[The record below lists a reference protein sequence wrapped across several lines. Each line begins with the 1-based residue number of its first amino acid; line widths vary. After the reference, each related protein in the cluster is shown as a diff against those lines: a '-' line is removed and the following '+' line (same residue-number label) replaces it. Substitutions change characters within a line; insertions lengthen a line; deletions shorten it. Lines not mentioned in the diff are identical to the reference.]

1 MCNSSFLPSSKH
13 KGGVRKTL
21 LCVATASA
29 LATMGHA
36 AYADVKPDVKP
47 GEAGEWSLIKT
58 TYTSSSPDDRIKRT
72 TDFDG
77 ALHLLKQDSSLPGNI
92 KAVINQATID
102 LIRTQKNFEDFASFG
117 YANEKYLDDNWT
129 TMSVLMKADGTQTTL
144 KNVSIELEVTSD
156 TFVEN
161 LDAVGI
167 YNKHGTLTF
176 EGNETNVVVI
186 QNGTQKNSS
195 NPESDDVLDA
205 IGYIAMDPTPDAK
218 VGTVVTNF
226 NADKTT
232 FNVLTTSP
240 EGMAW
245 GMVSSANDPTRP
257 VVNVAG
263 DLEVHAKAN
272 GRAYGIYSMYN
283 DWNLNE
289 NTNVD
294 NPGSIRVAKNL
305 TVTADSR
312 SSGAYALVSEIGNVT
327 VEGNALIE
335 AAAERKPSYGIYA
348 TSNGH
353 IILKGDETTVTADH
367 ALTIKRHDLVESLG
381 DWMPSKLDTS
391 VSLLSKE
398 TTLNG
403 LVSTEEGTRL
413 YVANTLNFNGD
424 ADIQGQILADSDV
437 AFNIAAG
444 KTLTFGESKDSAK
457 NAFKNLTLAGGTFSN
472 ASQMTV
478 DGTLTL
484 NGVEL
489 INKSEEGK
497 KTAEIDVTGAGKVVF
512 GNGTKVTN
520 YGGLHA
526 KHYKLETGSLYLEE
540 DDEFTISGDKL
551 ATTFSEDILELAGG
565 KLSNIGDGENGK
577 AELALSGIHLVGKDG
592 SANDGVIMV
601 SNGTYDFDAVTVDI
615 APQGTGPASA
625 RLMVTGDN
633 AVLNVGTFNAA
644 QGSASI
650 ADDGTFKVTSL
661 NASGAFE
668 IDAQTAKSF
677 NVATFKGADGGDFKL
692 SGGTMNVTAID
703 LAAGKLTIG
712 GSSSLVTASDQVFVH
727 GLGSKGTVKDAGGLR
742 YGDRLVFEDNSSLTL
757 NDAFY
762 NFDFV
767 ASAKSA
773 LNASSKDMTVVFS
786 GKLVDEEGNTR
797 DEIGIDS
804 VTEDAVLEQTDIAAK
819 GDETGTVTID
829 KSFGGQTLVVDSGST
844 VAVEAGKTLTLAGGA
859 DASGELI
866 NFKDAEG
873 DKTVT
878 AAGAN
883 GGLALGTTT
892 KATQGQISAK
902 VELTQQATLTSKN
915 GTFTVK
921 DVIAKDANI
930 KVESGSLT
938 VEKLAVSGETT
949 IASNKLGA
957 TKVTE
962 LTVSKKDAQGNDN
975 KIEITGVVSADKIIV
990 AEGAEATIHIGKAEA
1005 DAREGEV
1012 AAANGRGDLTI
1023 ADAEKS
1029 LKGLTFFLDPT
1040 WVDGQEV
1047 TGASRL
1053 VMNKTAVDAN
1063 IIVGHNSYVVLGST
1077 DDAAFVNLFSDGSLK
1092 WGDGEGETLAAAYAA
1107 KPISITD
1114 GYLVVDGS
1122 LKTLPTTDLPTAG
1135 SVKFGANTVFV
1146 ADLTDAD
1153 ADTPMITKGENGT
1166 YTIDSTSKAVV
1177 VGDIKNGVS
1186 YKLTDDADADYWN
1199 TADTLVSGN
1208 PLWGFELNDDGS
1220 FTANLKDAGVVFGDL
1235 LQGHEIANAGMTSDD
1250 AGVRSYVGKLLT
1262 DELDNVQHAVLAAR
1276 FDAAMNTAGAAAVF
1290 TTAYDR
1296 ASELRDAVRGE
1307 ALQGEGNRLWAQVT
1321 GGKTKLKGLSS
1332 GAQSVHVD
1340 TDAYGL
1346 VVGGDVALSNGVLGA
1361 AFTAGT
1367 GDSENDDVGVKD
1379 DFDFYGL
1386 SVYGKTSVGGIDLL
1400 ADGSMTFVKSDLTM
1414 GGVADVDTDTTTA
1427 VYSLGV
1433 QAQRTWDYVVAITP
1447 FVGMDI
1453 YHVRGDGYDNGHGA
1467 QVDDAHATAVEFPIG
1482 ATIAKAFETNGFK
1495 LSPNFSFAVVP
1506 TVGDR
1511 DIDSKVRFAGA
1522 ESTYNFTFADDVKVR
1537 TNLGFAAEKDN
1548 FRFGLNAGYDWGNEE
1563 RSATKL
1569 MLNAQYRF

>member
-1 MCNSSFLPSSKH
+1 
-13 KGGVRKTL
+13 
-21 LCVATASA
+21 
-29 LATMGHA
+29 MGHA

-540 DDEFTISGDKL
+540 DDEFTISGEKL

-565 KLSNIGDGENGK
+565 KLSNIGDGASGK
-577 AELALSGIHLVGKDG
+577 AELALSEIHLVGKDG

-601 SNGTYDFDAVTVDI
+601 SNGTYDFDAVTVNI
-615 APQGTGPASA
+615 APQSTEPASA

-633 AVLNVGTFNAA
+633 AVLNVGTFNAT

-650 ADDGTFKVTSL
+650 ADKGTFTVTSL
-661 NASGAFE
+661 NANGKFE
-668 IDAQTAKSF
+668 LDAQSAKSF
-677 NVATFKGADGGDFKL
+677 TVETFKGAEGGDFKL
-692 SGGTMNVTAID
+692 TGGTMNVTAID

-712 GSSSLVTASDQVFVH
+712 GSSSLVTVSGQIFTNALNADGLNIDAGALKHSGLVFEEGGTLTLTDGKYNIVYAKNAQSILNTGKLEFTGTLVDITGDELPNLDLDETPEDVTLGGTDLNASADEN
-727 GLGSKGTVKDAGGLR
+727 GTVKVDKTVGG
-742 YGDRLVFEDNSSLTL
+742 
-757 NDAFY
+757 
-762 NFDFV
+762 
-767 ASAKSA
+767 K
-773 LNASSKDMTVVFS
+773 
-786 GKLVDEEGNTR
+786 
-797 DEIGIDS
+797 
-804 VTEDAVLEQTDIAAK
+804 
-819 GDETGTVTID
+819 
-829 KSFGGQTLVVDSGST
+829 TLVVDGGSK
-844 VAVEAGKTLTLAGGA
+844 VQVSQDKTLTLVGGA

-866 NFKDAEG
+866 TFKDATG
-873 DKTVT
+873 DTTVT
-878 AAGAN
+878 ASGEKGGVTLGSESDQKAGTLSATVNLTQKATLTAQNGAFTVEAVKAQDAN
-883 GGLALGTTT
+883 VAVNSAELIVNKLEMSGTSAISSNATGKTKVAELSFGQDGTTT
-892 KATQGQISAK
+892 VT
-902 VELTQQATLTSKN
+902 
-915 GTFTVK
+915 
-921 DVIAKDANI
+921 
-930 KVESGSLT
+930 
-938 VEKLAVSGETT
+938 
-949 IASNKLGA
+949 GA
-957 TKVTE
+957 
-962 LTVSKKDAQGNDN
+962 
-975 KIEITGVVSADKIIV
+975 VSADKIV
-990 AEGAEATIHIGKAEA
+990 AQGNATINIGKTG
-1005 DAREGEV
+1005 DDGE
-1012 AAANGRGDLTI
+1012 RGDLTI
-1023 ADAEKS
+1023 GEGS
-1029 LKGLTFFLDPT
+1029 IKGLTFFLDPT

-1047 TGASRL
+1047 TEASRL
-1053 VMNKTAVDAN
+1053 VLKQTTLDGNVV
-1063 IIVGHNSYVVLGST
+1063 VGENSYVVLGT
-1077 DDAAFVNLFSDGSLK
+1077 DTDAEFVKLFADKTLT
-1092 WGDGEGETLAAAYAA
+1092 WGKGEGKTLAAAYVA
-1107 KPISITD
+1107 KPIDVTAGS
-1114 GYLVVDGS
+1114 LVVDG
-1122 LKTLPTTDLPTAG
+1122 TLTSAPANEAAGTVKFAAG
-1135 SVKFGANTVFV
+1135 SVLV
-1146 ADLTDAD
+1146 ADVTDLTTDKALITGTTFDVDAASKAVIIGQLKNGETYKLTTDAD
-1153 ADTPMITKGENGT
+1153 
-1166 YTIDSTSKAVV
+1166 SKF
-1177 VGDIKNGVS
+1177 
-1186 YKLTDDADADYWN
+1186 WN
-1199 TADTLVSGN
+1199 TEKTLVAGN
-1208 PLWGFELNDDGS
+1208 KLWDFTVNEDGS
-1220 FTANLKDAGVVFGDL
+1220 FTTKLTDAALVYGDL
-1235 LQGHEIANAGMTSDD
+1235 MQGHELANAATE
-1250 AGVRSYVGKLLT
+1250 AGNAYGNELLT
-1262 DELDNVQHAVLAAR
+1262 ETEGLSNAAIAAR

-1307 ALQGEGNRLWAQVT
+1307 ALEGEGNRLWAQVT
-1321 GGKTKLKGLSS
+1321 GGKTKLNGLSS
-1332 GAQSVHVD
+1332 GAQSIHVD

>member
-1 MCNSSFLPSSKH
+1 
-13 KGGVRKTL
+13 
-21 LCVATASA
+21 
-29 LATMGHA
+29 MGHA

-540 DDEFTISGDKL
+540 DDEFTISGEKL

-565 KLSNIGDGENGK
+565 MLSNIGDGASGK
-577 AELALSGIHLVGKDG
+577 AELALSEIHLVGKDG

-601 SNGTYDFDAVTVDI
+601 SNGTYDFDAVTVNI
-615 APQGTGPASA
+615 APQSTEPASA

-633 AVLNVGTFNAA
+633 AVLNVGTFNAT

-650 ADDGTFKVTSL
+650 ADKGTFTVTSL
-661 NASGAFE
+661 NANGKFE
-668 IDAQTAKSF
+668 LDAQSAKSF
-677 NVATFKGADGGDFKL
+677 TVETFKGAEGGDFKL
-692 SGGTMNVTAID
+692 TGGTMNVTAID

-712 GSSSLVTASDQVFVH
+712 GSSSLVTVSGQIFTNALNAD
-727 GLGSKGTVKDAGGLR
+727 GLNIDAGALKHSG
-742 YGDRLVFEDNSSLTL
+742 LVFEEGGTLTL
-757 NDAFY
+757 TDGKY
-762 NFDFV
+762 NIV
-767 ASAKSA
+767 YAKNAQSILNTGKLEFTGTLVDITGDELPNLDLDKTPEDVTLGGTD
-773 LNASSKDMTVVFS
+773 LNATADQ
-786 GKLVDEEGNTR
+786 N
-797 DEIGIDS
+797 
-804 VTEDAVLEQTDIAAK
+804 
-819 GDETGTVTID
+819 GTVTVD
-829 KSFGGQTLVVDSGST
+829 KTVGGKTLVVDGGTKVT
-844 VAVEAGKTLTLAGGA
+844 VSQDKTLTLVGGA

-866 NFKDAEG
+866 TFKDATG

-878 AAGAN
+878 ASGEKGGVTLGSESDQKAGTLSATVNLTQKATLTAQNGAFTVEAVKAQDAN
-883 GGLALGTTT
+883 VAVNSAELIVNKLEMSGTSAISSNATGKTKVAELSFGQDGTTT
-892 KATQGQISAK
+892 VT
-902 VELTQQATLTSKN
+902 
-915 GTFTVK
+915 
-921 DVIAKDANI
+921 
-930 KVESGSLT
+930 
-938 VEKLAVSGETT
+938 
-949 IASNKLGA
+949 GA
-957 TKVTE
+957 
-962 LTVSKKDAQGNDN
+962 
-975 KIEITGVVSADKIIV
+975 VSADKIV
-990 AEGAEATIHIGKAEA
+990 AQGNATINIGKT
-1005 DAREGEV
+1005 GED
-1012 AAANGRGDLTI
+1012 GERGDLTI
-1023 ADAEKS
+1023 GEGS
-1029 LKGLTFFLDPT
+1029 IKGLTFFLDPT

-1047 TGASRL
+1047 TEASRL
-1053 VMNKTAVDAN
+1053 VLKQTTLDGNVV
-1063 IIVGHNSYVVLGST
+1063 VGENSYVVLGT
-1077 DDAAFVNLFSDGSLK
+1077 DTDAEFVKLFADKTLT
-1092 WGDGEGETLAAAYAA
+1092 WGNGEGKTLAAAYVA
-1107 KPISITD
+1107 KPIDVTAGS
-1114 GYLVVDGS
+1114 LVVDG
-1122 LKTLPTTDLPTAG
+1122 TLTSAPANEAAGTVKFAAGLVLVADVTDLTTDKALITGTTFDVDAASKAVIIG
-1135 SVKFGANTVFV
+1135 QLKNGETYK
-1146 ADLTDAD
+1146 LTTDAD
-1153 ADTPMITKGENGT
+1153 
-1166 YTIDSTSKAVV
+1166 SKF
-1177 VGDIKNGVS
+1177 
-1186 YKLTDDADADYWN
+1186 WN
-1199 TADTLVSGN
+1199 TEKTLVAGN
-1208 PLWGFELNDDGS
+1208 KLWDFTVNEDGS
-1220 FTANLKDAGVVFGDL
+1220 FTTKLTDAALVYGDL
-1235 LQGHEIANAGMTSDD
+1235 MQGHELANAATE
-1250 AGVRSYVGKLLT
+1250 AGNAYGNELLT
-1262 DELDNVQHAVLAAR
+1262 ETEGLSNAAIAAR

-1307 ALQGEGNRLWAQVT
+1307 ALEGEGNRLWAQVT
-1321 GGKTKLKGLSS
+1321 GGKTKLNGLSS
-1332 GAQSVHVD
+1332 GAQSIHVD

>member
-1 MCNSSFLPSSKH
+1 
-13 KGGVRKTL
+13 
-21 LCVATASA
+21 
-29 LATMGHA
+29 MGHA

-444 KTLTFGESKDSAK
+444 KTLTFGDSKNVES
-457 NAFKNLTLAGGTFSN
+457 NTFKNLTLEGGTFNN

-478 DGTLTL
+478 NGTLTL
-484 NGVEL
+484 EN
-489 INKSEEGK
+489 IK
-497 KTAEIDVTGAGKVVF
+497 AENLKNNTDSGERQSQIEADKVVF
-512 GNGTKVTN
+512 GNGATFRNK
-520 YGGLHA
+520 GSFHA
-526 KHYKLETGSLYLEE
+526 KHWVFGEGSVFMEE
-540 DDEFTISGDKL
+540 ENTWKQEDGTLRTKFSDY
-551 ATTFSEDILELAGG
+551 TTELAGG
-565 KLSNIGDGENGK
+565 
-577 AELALSGIHLVGKDG
+577 
-592 SANDGVIMV
+592 VISTIE
-601 SNGTYDFDAVTVDI
+601 SNGAEKLAVIELVTDADAKGGKPALNNGVLMVTNGAYDFDTVTINISPDT
-615 APQGTGPASA
+615 QGLVSPK
-625 RLMVTGDN
+625 RFMVSGAYTT
-633 AVLNVGTFNAA
+633 LNVRNFNATK
-644 QGSASI
+644 GNASI
-650 ADDGTFKVTSL
+650 TDGSTFTVGTLKA
-661 NASGAFE
+661 NGAFE
-668 IDAQTAKSF
+668 LDAQSAKSF
-677 NVATFKGADGGDFKL
+677 TVKNFKGAEGGDFKL
-692 SGGTMNVTAID
+692 TGGTMDVGSID
-703 LAAGKLTIG
+703 LTQGVLTIG
-712 GSSSLVTASDQVFVH
+712 GSSTLKTGSDQIFTT
-727 GLGSKGTVKDAGGLR
+727 GLGEDGKAQDAGGLN
-742 YGDRLVFEDNSSLTL
+742 YGEGLIFKADSTLTL
-757 NDAFY
+757 TDKFY
-762 NFDFV
+762 NFDYV
-767 ASAKSA
+767 ASAKDV
-773 LNASSKDMTVVFS
+773 LTTPTLVFN
-786 GKLVDEEGNTR
+786 GKLVDSNGQVR
-797 DEIGIDS
+797 DEIGVDS
-804 VTEDAVLEQTDIAAK
+804 VVD
-819 GDETGTVTID
+819 GTVHENTDLAATATNNQGTVEID
-829 KSFGGQTLVVDSGST
+829 RNVGGQTLVVDKGNT
-844 VAVEAGKTLTLAGGA
+844 VAVEEGKKLTLAGTA
-859 DASGELI
+859 DANGELVD
-866 NFKDAEG
+866 FRDAEG
-873 DKTVT
+873 DKKVT
-878 AAGAN
+878 ATGKD
-883 GGLALGTTT
+883 GGLTVGSTTNNT
-892 KATQGQISAK
+892 TGKLSATVELSSNAKLTAQNGSFTFADVK
-902 VELTQQATLTSKN
+902 VESAHVNVT
-915 GTFTVK
+915 
-921 DVIAKDANI
+921 
-930 KVESGSLT
+930 SGSLT
-938 VEKLAVSGETT
+938 VEKLAVSGTST
-949 IASNKLGA
+949 IASAEKA
-957 TKVTE
+957 ETKVTE
-962 LTVSKKDAQGNDN
+962 LTLADN
-975 KIEITGVVSADKIIV
+975 GTTTVTGAVTADKITV
-990 AEGAEATIHIGKAEA
+990 AEGESATVNVGQNNA
-1005 DAREGEV
+1005 
-1012 AAANGRGDLTI
+1012 RGDLTVGE
-1023 ADAEKS
+1023 DS
-1029 LKGLTFFLDPT
+1029 VLKGLTFFLDPT
-1040 WVDGQEV
+1040 WVEGKKV
-1047 TGASRL
+1047 TDASRL
-1053 VMNKTAVDAN
+1053 VINKTDLDGNV
-1063 IIVGHNSYVVLGST
+1063 IVGHNSYVVLGGTS
-1077 DDAAFVNLFSDGSLK
+1077 DADFVKLFQDGTLT
-1092 WGDGEGETLAAAYAA
+1092 WGQGEGKTLAAAYVA
-1107 KPISITD
+1107 KSITLN
-1114 GYLVVDGS
+1114 GGSLVVDGRLEQAPS
-1122 LKTLPTTDLPTAG
+1122 QNVAAGTVKFAKDSVLVANVTDLTSGKALITG
-1135 SVKFGANTVFV
+1135 TKFDV
-1146 ADLTDAD
+1146 DA
-1153 ADTPMITKGENGT
+1153 
-1166 YTIDSTSKAVV
+1166 TSKAVII
-1177 VGDIKNGVS
+1177 GTMKNGET
-1186 YKLTDDADADYWN
+1186 YKLTSKKGDFWN
-1199 TADTLVSGN
+1199 TDKTLVAGN
-1208 PLWGFELNDDGS
+1208 KLWDLSVNADGT
-1220 FTANLKDAGVVFGDL
+1220 FTSTLTDAAIIYGDL
-1235 LQGHEIANAGMTSDD
+1235 MQGNALANAGMQSNN
-1250 AGVRSYVGKLLT
+1250 SYIDSLLT
-1262 DELDNVQHAVLAAR
+1262 DVDGELGNAAVAAR
-1276 FDAAMNTAGAAAVF
+1276 FDAAMNVAGAATTF

-1296 ASELRDAVRGE
+1296 ASEFRDAVRGE
-1307 ALQGEGNRLWAQVT
+1307 AIAGEGNRLWAQVT
-1321 GGKTKLKGLSS
+1321 GGKTKLKGIST
-1332 GAQSVHVD
+1332 GAQNLHVD

-1346 VVGGDVALSNGVLGA
+1346 VIGGDTVLNGYTVGA
-1361 AFTAGT
+1361 AFTAGK
-1367 GDSENDDVGVKD
+1367 GDSENKAVGVKD

-1386 SVYGKTSVGGIDLL
+1386 SVYGKTAVGGVDLV
-1400 ADGSMTFVKSDLTM
+1400 ADASMTFVKSDLTM

>member
-1 MCNSSFLPSSKH
+1 MCNSSFLPSFLPSSKH

-540 DDEFTISGDKL
+540 DDEFTISGEKL
-551 ATTFSEDILELAGG
+551 TTTFSEDILELAGG
-565 KLSNIGDGENGK
+565 MLSNIGDGASGK
-577 AELALSGIHLVGKDG
+577 AELAVSESHLVGKDG

-601 SNGTYDFDAVTVDI
+601 SNGTYDFDAVTVNI
-615 APQGTGPASA
+615 APQSTEPASA

-633 AVLNVGTFNAA
+633 AVLNVGTFNAT

-650 ADDGTFKVTSL
+650 ADKGTFTVTSL
-661 NASGAFE
+661 NANGKFE
-668 IDAQTAKSF
+668 LDAQSAKSF
-677 NVATFKGADGGDFKL
+677 TVETFKGAEGGDFKL
-692 SGGTMNVTAID
+692 TGGTMNVTAID

-712 GSSSLVTASDQVFVH
+712 GSSSLVTVSGQIFTNALNAD
-727 GLGSKGTVKDAGGLR
+727 GLNIDAGALKYNG
-742 YGDRLVFEDNSSLTL
+742 LVFEEGGTLTL
-757 NDAFY
+757 TDGKY
-762 NFDFV
+762 NIV
-767 ASAKSA
+767 YAKNAQSILNTGKLEFTGTLVDITGEELPNLDLDETPEDVTLGGTD
-773 LNASSKDMTVVFS
+773 LNASA
-786 GKLVDEEGNTR
+786 DEN
-797 DEIGIDS
+797 
-804 VTEDAVLEQTDIAAK
+804 
-819 GDETGTVTID
+819 GTVTVD
-829 KSFGGQTLVVDSGST
+829 KTVGGKTLVVDGGT
-844 VAVEAGKTLTLAGGA
+844 KVEVSQDKTLTLVGGA

-866 NFKDAEG
+866 SFKDATG

-878 AAGAN
+878 ASGEKGGVTLGSESDQKAGTLSATVNLTQKATLTAQNGAFTVEAVKAQDAN
-883 GGLALGTTT
+883 VAVNSAELIVNKLEMSGMSAISSNATGKTKVAELSFGKDGTTT
-892 KATQGQISAK
+892 VT
-902 VELTQQATLTSKN
+902 
-915 GTFTVK
+915 
-921 DVIAKDANI
+921 
-930 KVESGSLT
+930 
-938 VEKLAVSGETT
+938 
-949 IASNKLGA
+949 GA
-957 TKVTE
+957 
-962 LTVSKKDAQGNDN
+962 
-975 KIEITGVVSADKIIV
+975 VSADKIV
-990 AEGAEATIHIGKAEA
+990 AQGNATINIGKT
-1005 DAREGEV
+1005 GED
-1012 AAANGRGDLTI
+1012 GERGDLTI
-1023 ADAEKS
+1023 GEGS
-1029 LKGLTFFLDPT
+1029 IKGLTFFLDPT

-1047 TGASRL
+1047 TEASRL
-1053 VMNKTAVDAN
+1053 VLKQTTLDGNVV
-1063 IIVGHNSYVVLGST
+1063 VGENSYVVLGT
-1077 DDAAFVNLFSDGSLK
+1077 DTDAEFVKLFADKTLT
-1092 WGDGEGETLAAAYAA
+1092 WGNGEGKTLAAAYVA
-1107 KPISITD
+1107 KPIDVTAGS
-1114 GYLVVDGS
+1114 LVVDG
-1122 LKTLPTTDLPTAG
+1122 TLTSAPANEATGTVKFAKDSVLVADVTDLTTDKALITG
-1135 SVKFGANTVFV
+1135 TTFDV
-1146 ADLTDAD
+1146 DA
-1153 ADTPMITKGENGT
+1153 
-1166 YTIDSTSKAVV
+1166 TSKAVII
-1177 VGDIKNGVS
+1177 GKLKNGET
-1186 YKLTDDADADYWN
+1186 YKLTTVAGATFWN
-1199 TADTLVSGN
+1199 TEETLVAGN
-1208 PLWGFELNDDGS
+1208 KLWDFTVNDDGS
-1220 FTANLKDAGVVFGDL
+1220 FTTKLTDAALVYGDL
-1235 LQGHEIANAGMTSDD
+1235 MQGHELANAATE
-1250 AGVRSYVGKLLT
+1250 AGNAYGNELLT
-1262 DELDNVQHAVLAAR
+1262 ETEGLSNAAIAAR

-1307 ALQGEGNRLWAQVT
+1307 ALEGEGNRLWAQVT
-1321 GGKTKLKGLSS
+1321 GGKTKLNGLSS
-1332 GAQSVHVD
+1332 GAQSIHVD

-1453 YHVRGDGYDNGHGA
+1453 YHVRGNGYDNGHGA

>member
-1 MCNSSFLPSSKH
+1 
-13 KGGVRKTL
+13 
-21 LCVATASA
+21 
-29 LATMGHA
+29 MGHA

-540 DDEFTISGDKL
+540 DDEFTISGEKL

-565 KLSNIGDGENGK
+565 MLSNIGDGASGK
-577 AELALSGIHLVGKDG
+577 AELALSEIHLVGKDG

-601 SNGTYDFDAVTVDI
+601 SNGTYDFDAVTVNI
-615 APQGTGPASA
+615 APQSTEPASA

-633 AVLNVGTFNAA
+633 AVLNVGTFNAT

-650 ADDGTFKVTSL
+650 ADKGTFTVTSL
-661 NASGAFE
+661 NANGKFE
-668 IDAQTAKSF
+668 LDAQSAKSF
-677 NVATFKGADGGDFKL
+677 TVETFKGAEGGDFKL
-692 SGGTMNVTAID
+692 TGGTMNVTAID

-712 GSSSLVTASDQVFVH
+712 GSSSLVTVSGQIFTNALNAD
-727 GLGSKGTVKDAGGLR
+727 GLNIDAGALKHSG
-742 YGDRLVFEDNSSLTL
+742 LVFEEGGTLTL
-757 NDAFY
+757 TDGKY
-762 NFDFV
+762 NIV
-767 ASAKSA
+767 YAKNAQSILNTGKLEFTGTLVDITGDELPNLDLDKTPEDVTLGGTD
-773 LNASSKDMTVVFS
+773 LNATADQ
-786 GKLVDEEGNTR
+786 N
-797 DEIGIDS
+797 
-804 VTEDAVLEQTDIAAK
+804 
-819 GDETGTVTID
+819 GTVTVD
-829 KSFGGQTLVVDSGST
+829 KTVGGKTLVVDGGTKVT
-844 VAVEAGKTLTLAGGA
+844 VSQDKTLTLVGGA

-866 NFKDAEG
+866 TFKDATG

-878 AAGAN
+878 ASGEKGGVTLGSESDQKAGTLSATVNLTQKATLTAQNGAFTVEAVKAQDAN
-883 GGLALGTTT
+883 VAVNSAELIVNKLEMSGTSAISSNATGKTKVAELSFGQDGTTT
-892 KATQGQISAK
+892 VT
-902 VELTQQATLTSKN
+902 
-915 GTFTVK
+915 
-921 DVIAKDANI
+921 
-930 KVESGSLT
+930 
-938 VEKLAVSGETT
+938 
-949 IASNKLGA
+949 GA
-957 TKVTE
+957 
-962 LTVSKKDAQGNDN
+962 
-975 KIEITGVVSADKIIV
+975 VSADKIV
-990 AEGAEATIHIGKAEA
+990 AQGNATINIGKT
-1005 DAREGEV
+1005 GED
-1012 AAANGRGDLTI
+1012 GERGDLTI
-1023 ADAEKS
+1023 GEGS
-1029 LKGLTFFLDPT
+1029 IKGLTFFLDPT

-1047 TGASRL
+1047 TEASRL
-1053 VMNKTAVDAN
+1053 VLKQTTLDGNVV
-1063 IIVGHNSYVVLGST
+1063 VGENSYVVLGT
-1077 DDAAFVNLFSDGSLK
+1077 DTDAEFVKLFADKTLT
-1092 WGDGEGETLAAAYAA
+1092 WGNGEGKTLAAAYVA
-1107 KPISITD
+1107 KPIDVTAGS
-1114 GYLVVDGS
+1114 LVVDG
-1122 LKTLPTTDLPTAG
+1122 TLTSAPANEAAGTVKFAAG
-1135 SVKFGANTVFV
+1135 SVLV
-1146 ADLTDAD
+1146 ADVTDLTTDKALITGTTFDVDAASKAVIIGQLKNGETYKLTTDAD
-1153 ADTPMITKGENGT
+1153 
-1166 YTIDSTSKAVV
+1166 SKF
-1177 VGDIKNGVS
+1177 
-1186 YKLTDDADADYWN
+1186 WN
-1199 TADTLVSGN
+1199 TEKTLVAGN
-1208 PLWGFELNDDGS
+1208 KLWDFTVNEDGS
-1220 FTANLKDAGVVFGDL
+1220 FTTKLTDAALVYGEL
-1235 LQGHEIANAGMTSDD
+1235 MQGHELANAATE
-1250 AGVRSYVGKLLT
+1250 AGNAYGNELLT
-1262 DELDNVQHAVLAAR
+1262 ETEGLSNAAIAAR

-1307 ALQGEGNRLWAQVT
+1307 ALEGEGNRLWAQVT
-1321 GGKTKLKGLSS
+1321 GGKTKLNGLSS
-1332 GAQSVHVD
+1332 GAQSIHVD

>member
-1 MCNSSFLPSSKH
+1 
-13 KGGVRKTL
+13 
-21 LCVATASA
+21 
-29 LATMGHA
+29 MGHA

-205 IGYIAMDPTPDAK
+205 IGYSAMDPTPDAK

-424 ADIQGQILADSDV
+424 ADIQGLIMADAD
-437 AFNIAAG
+437 ATLKIADG
-444 KTLTFGESKDSAK
+444 KTLTFGDSKNVES
-457 NAFKNLTLAGGTFSN
+457 NTFKNLTLEGGTFNN

-478 DGTLTL
+478 NGTLTL
-484 NGVEL
+484 EN
-489 INKSEEGK
+489 IK
-497 KTAEIDVTGAGKVVF
+497 AENLKNNTDSGERQSQIEADKVVF
-512 GNGTKVTN
+512 GNGATFRNK
-520 YGGLHA
+520 GSFHA
-526 KHYKLETGSLYLEE
+526 KHWVFGEGSVFMEE
-540 DDEFTISGDKL
+540 ENTWKQEDGTLRTKFSDY
-551 ATTFSEDILELAGG
+551 TTELAGG
-565 KLSNIGDGENGK
+565 
-577 AELALSGIHLVGKDG
+577 
-592 SANDGVIMV
+592 VISTIE
-601 SNGTYDFDAVTVDI
+601 SNGAEKLAVIELVTDADAKGGKPALNNGVLMVTNGAYDFDTVTINISPDT
-615 APQGTGPASA
+615 QGLVSPK
-625 RLMVTGDN
+625 RFMVSGAYTT
-633 AVLNVGTFNAA
+633 LNVRNFNATK
-644 QGSASI
+644 GNASI
-650 ADDGTFKVTSL
+650 TDGSTFTVGTLKA
-661 NASGAFE
+661 NGAFE
-668 IDAQTAKSF
+668 LDAQSAKSF
-677 NVATFKGADGGDFKL
+677 TVETFKGAEGGDFKL
-692 SGGTMNVTAID
+692 TGGTMNVTAID

-712 GSSSLVTASDQVFVH
+712 GSSSLVTVSGQIFTNALNAD
-727 GLGSKGTVKDAGGLR
+727 GLNIDAGALKHSG
-742 YGDRLVFEDNSSLTL
+742 LVFEEGGTLTL
-757 NDAFY
+757 TDGKY
-762 NFDFV
+762 NIV
-767 ASAKSA
+767 YAKNAQSILNTGKLEFTGTLVDITGDELPNLDLDETPEDVTLGGTD
-773 LNASSKDMTVVFS
+773 LNASA
-786 GKLVDEEGNTR
+786 DEN
-797 DEIGIDS
+797 
-804 VTEDAVLEQTDIAAK
+804 
-819 GDETGTVTID
+819 GTVTVD
-829 KSFGGQTLVVDSGST
+829 KTVGGKTLVVDGGT
-844 VAVEAGKTLTLAGGA
+844 KVEVSQDKTLTLVGGA

-866 NFKDAEG
+866 SFKDATG

-878 AAGAN
+878 ASGEKGGVTLGSESDQKAGTLSATVNLTQKATLTAQNGAFTVEAVKAQDAN
-883 GGLALGTTT
+883 VAVNSGELIVNKLEMSGMSAISSNATGKTKVAELSFGKDGTTT
-892 KATQGQISAK
+892 VT
-902 VELTQQATLTSKN
+902 
-915 GTFTVK
+915 
-921 DVIAKDANI
+921 
-930 KVESGSLT
+930 
-938 VEKLAVSGETT
+938 
-949 IASNKLGA
+949 GA
-957 TKVTE
+957 
-962 LTVSKKDAQGNDN
+962 
-975 KIEITGVVSADKIIV
+975 VSADKIV
-990 AEGAEATIHIGKAEA
+990 ALSEGNATINIGKT
-1005 DAREGEV
+1005 GED
-1012 AAANGRGDLTI
+1012 GERGDLTI
-1023 ADAEKS
+1023 GEGS
-1029 LKGLTFFLDPT
+1029 IKGLTFFLDPT

-1047 TGASRL
+1047 TEASRL
-1053 VMNKTAVDAN
+1053 VLKQTTLDGNVV
-1063 IIVGHNSYVVLGST
+1063 VGENSYVVLGT
-1077 DDAAFVNLFSDGSLK
+1077 DTDAEFVKLFADKTLT
-1092 WGDGEGETLAAAYAA
+1092 WGKGEGKTLAAAYVA
-1107 KPISITD
+1107 KPIDVRAGS
-1114 GYLVVDGS
+1114 LVVDGTRTS
-1122 LKTLPTTDLPTAG
+1122 APANEATGTVKFAKDSVLVADVTDLTTDKALITGTTFDVDATSKAVIIG
-1135 SVKFGANTVFV
+1135 KLKNGETYK
-1146 ADLTDAD
+1146 LTTDAD
-1153 ADTPMITKGENGT
+1153 A
-1166 YTIDSTSKAVV
+1166 AF
-1177 VGDIKNGVS
+1177 
-1186 YKLTDDADADYWN
+1186 WN
-1199 TADTLVSGN
+1199 TEETLVAGN
-1208 PLWGFELNDDGS
+1208 KLWDFTVNEDGS
-1220 FTANLKDAGVVFGDL
+1220 FTTKLTDAALVYGDL
-1235 LQGHEIANAGMTSDD
+1235 MQGHELANAATE
-1250 AGVRSYVGKLLT
+1250 AGNAYGNELLT
-1262 DELDNVQHAVLAAR
+1262 ETEGLSNAAIAAR

-1307 ALQGEGNRLWAQVT
+1307 ALEGEGNRLWAQVT
-1321 GGKTKLKGLSS
+1321 GGKTKLNGLSS
-1332 GAQSVHVD
+1332 GAQSIHVD

>member
-1 MCNSSFLPSSKH
+1 
-13 KGGVRKTL
+13 
-21 LCVATASA
+21 
-29 LATMGHA
+29 MGHA

-540 DDEFTISGDKL
+540 DDEFTISGEKL

-565 KLSNIGDGENGK
+565 KLSNIGDGASGK
-577 AELALSGIHLVGKDG
+577 AELALSEIHLVGKDG

-601 SNGTYDFDAVTVDI
+601 SNGTYDFDAVTVNI
-615 APQGTGPASA
+615 APQSTEPASA

-633 AVLNVGTFNAA
+633 AVLNVGTFNAT

-650 ADDGTFKVTSL
+650 
-661 NASGAFE
+661 
-668 IDAQTAKSF
+668 
-677 NVATFKGADGGDFKL
+677 
-692 SGGTMNVTAID
+692 
-703 LAAGKLTIG
+703 AAGKLTIG
-712 GSSSLVTASDQVFVH
+712 GSSSLVTVSGQIFTNALNADGLNIDAGALKHSGLVFEEGGTLTLTDGKYNIVYAKNAQSILNTGKLEFTGTLVDITGDELPNLDLDETPEDVTLGGTDLNASADEN
-727 GLGSKGTVKDAGGLR
+727 GTVKVDKTVGG
-742 YGDRLVFEDNSSLTL
+742 
-757 NDAFY
+757 
-762 NFDFV
+762 
-767 ASAKSA
+767 K
-773 LNASSKDMTVVFS
+773 
-786 GKLVDEEGNTR
+786 
-797 DEIGIDS
+797 
-804 VTEDAVLEQTDIAAK
+804 
-819 GDETGTVTID
+819 
-829 KSFGGQTLVVDSGST
+829 TLVVDGGT
-844 VAVEAGKTLTLAGGA
+844 KVEVSQNKTLTLVGGA

-866 NFKDAEG
+866 SFKDATG

-878 AAGAN
+878 ASGEKGGVTLGSESDQKAGTLSATVNLTQKATLTAQNGAFTVEAVKAQDAN
-883 GGLALGTTT
+883 VAVNSAELIVNKLEMSGTSAISSNASGKTKVAELSFGQDGTTT
-892 KATQGQISAK
+892 VT
-902 VELTQQATLTSKN
+902 
-915 GTFTVK
+915 
-921 DVIAKDANI
+921 
-930 KVESGSLT
+930 
-938 VEKLAVSGETT
+938 
-949 IASNKLGA
+949 GA
-957 TKVTE
+957 
-962 LTVSKKDAQGNDN
+962 
-975 KIEITGVVSADKIIV
+975 VSADKIV
-990 AEGAEATIHIGKAEA
+990 ALSEGNATINIGKT
-1005 DAREGEV
+1005 GED
-1012 AAANGRGDLTI
+1012 GERGDLTI
-1023 ADAEKS
+1023 GEGS
-1029 LKGLTFFLDPT
+1029 IKGLTFFLDPT

-1047 TGASRL
+1047 TEASRL
-1053 VMNKTAVDAN
+1053 VLKQTTLDGNVV
-1063 IIVGHNSYVVLGST
+1063 VGENSYVVLGT
-1077 DDAAFVNLFSDGSLK
+1077 DTDAEFVKLFADKTLT
-1092 WGDGEGETLAAAYAA
+1092 WGKGEGKTLAAAYVA
-1107 KPISITD
+1107 KPIN
-1114 GYLVVDGS
+1114 V
-1122 LKTLPTTDLPTAG
+1122 TAG
-1135 SVKFGANTVFV
+1135 SLVVNGALTSAPENEATGTVKFAKDSVLV
-1146 ADLTDAD
+1146 ADVTDLTTDKALITGTTFDVDATSKAVIIGKLKNGETYKLTTDAD
-1153 ADTPMITKGENGT
+1153 A
-1166 YTIDSTSKAVV
+1166 AF
-1177 VGDIKNGVS
+1177 
-1186 YKLTDDADADYWN
+1186 WN
-1199 TADTLVSGN
+1199 TEETLVAGN
-1208 PLWGFELNDDGS
+1208 KLWDFTVNEDGS
-1220 FTANLKDAGVVFGDL
+1220 FTTKLTDAALVYGDL
-1235 LQGHEIANAGMTSDD
+1235 MQGHELANAATE
-1250 AGVRSYVGKLLT
+1250 AGNAYGNELLT
-1262 DELDNVQHAVLAAR
+1262 ETEGLSNAAIAAR

-1307 ALQGEGNRLWAQVT
+1307 ALEGEGNRLWAQVT
-1321 GGKTKLKGLSS
+1321 GGKTKLNGLSS
-1332 GAQSVHVD
+1332 GAQSIHVD

-1433 QAQRTWDYVVAITP
+1433 QAQCTWDYVVAITP

>member
-1 MCNSSFLPSSKH
+1 MCNSSFLPSFLPSSKH

-540 DDEFTISGDKL
+540 DDEFTISGEKL

-565 KLSNIGDGENGK
+565 KLSNIGDGASGK
-577 AELALSGIHLVGKDG
+577 AELALSEIHLVGKDG

-601 SNGTYDFDAVTVDI
+601 SNGTYDFDAVTVNI
-615 APQGTGPASA
+615 APQSTEPASA

-633 AVLNVGTFNAA
+633 AVLNVGTFNAT

-650 ADDGTFKVTSL
+650 ADKGTFTVTSL
-661 NASGAFE
+661 NANGKFE
-668 IDAQTAKSF
+668 LDAQSAKSF
-677 NVATFKGADGGDFKL
+677 TVETFKGAEGGDFKL
-692 SGGTMNVTAID
+692 TGGTMNVTAID

-712 GSSSLVTASDQVFVH
+712 GSSSLVTVSGQIFTNALNAD
-727 GLGSKGTVKDAGGLR
+727 GLNIDAGALKHSG
-742 YGDRLVFEDNSSLTL
+742 LVFEEGGTLTL
-757 NDAFY
+757 TDGKY
-762 NFDFV
+762 NIV
-767 ASAKSA
+767 YAKNAQSILNTGKLEFTGTLVDITGDELPNLDLDETPEDVTLGGTD
-773 LNASSKDMTVVFS
+773 LNASA
-786 GKLVDEEGNTR
+786 DEN
-797 DEIGIDS
+797 
-804 VTEDAVLEQTDIAAK
+804 
-819 GDETGTVTID
+819 GTVTVD
-829 KSFGGQTLVVDSGST
+829 KTVGGKTLVVDGGSK
-844 VAVEAGKTLTLAGGA
+844 VQVSQDKTLTLVGGA

-866 NFKDAEG
+866 TFKDATG
-873 DKTVT
+873 DTTVT
-878 AAGAN
+878 ASGEKGGVTLGSESDQKAGTLSATVNLTQKATLTAQNGAFTVEAVKAQNAN
-883 GGLALGTTT
+883 VAVNSAELIVNKLEMSGTSAISSNATGKTKVAELSFGQDGTTT
-892 KATQGQISAK
+892 VT
-902 VELTQQATLTSKN
+902 
-915 GTFTVK
+915 
-921 DVIAKDANI
+921 
-930 KVESGSLT
+930 
-938 VEKLAVSGETT
+938 
-949 IASNKLGA
+949 GA
-957 TKVTE
+957 
-962 LTVSKKDAQGNDN
+962 
-975 KIEITGVVSADKIIV
+975 VSADKIV
-990 AEGAEATIHIGKAEA
+990 AQGNATINIGKTG
-1005 DAREGEV
+1005 DDGE
-1012 AAANGRGDLTI
+1012 RGDLTI
-1023 ADAEKS
+1023 GEGS
-1029 LKGLTFFLDPT
+1029 IKGLTFFLDPT

-1047 TGASRL
+1047 TEASRL
-1053 VMNKTAVDAN
+1053 VLKQTTLDGNVV
-1063 IIVGHNSYVVLGST
+1063 VGENSYVVLGTNT
-1077 DDAAFVNLFSDGSLK
+1077 DAEFVKLFADKTLT
-1092 WGDGEGETLAAAYAA
+1092 WGNGEGKTLAAAYVA
-1107 KPISITD
+1107 KPIDVTAGS
-1114 GYLVVDGS
+1114 LVVDG
-1122 LKTLPTTDLPTAG
+1122 TLTSAPANEAAGTVKFAAG
-1135 SVKFGANTVFV
+1135 SVLV
-1146 ADLTDAD
+1146 ADVTDLTTDKALISGTTFDVAD
-1153 ADTPMITKGENGT
+1153 
-1166 YTIDSTSKAVV
+1166 TSKAVII
-1177 VGDIKNGVS
+1177 GKLKNGET
-1186 YKLTDDADADYWN
+1186 YKLTTVAGATFWN
-1199 TADTLVSGN
+1199 TEETLVAGN
-1208 PLWGFELNDDGS
+1208 KLWDFTVNDDGS
-1220 FTANLKDAGVVFGDL
+1220 FTTKLTDAALVYGDL
-1235 LQGHEIANAGMTSDD
+1235 MQGHELANAATE
-1250 AGVRSYVGKLLT
+1250 AGNAYGNELLT
-1262 DELDNVQHAVLAAR
+1262 ETEGLSNAAIAAR

-1307 ALQGEGNRLWAQVT
+1307 ALEGEGNRLWAQVT
-1321 GGKTKLKGLSS
+1321 GGKTKLNGLSS
-1332 GAQSVHVD
+1332 GAQSIHVD

>member
-1 MCNSSFLPSSKH
+1 MCNSSFLPSFLPSSKH

-540 DDEFTISGDKL
+540 DDEFTISGEKL

-565 KLSNIGDGENGK
+565 KLSNIGDGASGK
-577 AELALSGIHLVGKDG
+577 AELALSEIHLVGKDG

-601 SNGTYDFDAVTVDI
+601 SNGTYDFDAVTVNI
-615 APQGTGPASA
+615 APQSTEPASA

-633 AVLNVGTFNAA
+633 AVLNVGTFNAT

-650 ADDGTFKVTSL
+650 ADKGTFTVTSL
-661 NASGAFE
+661 NANGKFE
-668 IDAQTAKSF
+668 LDAQSAKSF
-677 NVATFKGADGGDFKL
+677 TVETFKGAEGGDFKL
-692 SGGTMNVTAID
+692 TGGTMNVTAID

-712 GSSSLVTASDQVFVH
+712 GSSSLVTVSGQIFTNALNAD
-727 GLGSKGTVKDAGGLR
+727 GLNIDAGALKHSG
-742 YGDRLVFEDNSSLTL
+742 LVFEEGGTLTL
-757 NDAFY
+757 TDGKY
-762 NFDFV
+762 NIV
-767 ASAKSA
+767 YAKNAQSILNTGKLEFTGTLVDITGDELPNLDLDETPEDVTLGGTD
-773 LNASSKDMTVVFS
+773 LNASADK
-786 GKLVDEEGNTR
+786 N
-797 DEIGIDS
+797 
-804 VTEDAVLEQTDIAAK
+804 
-819 GDETGTVTID
+819 GTVTVD
-829 KSFGGQTLVVDSGST
+829 KTVGGKTLVVDGGSK
-844 VAVEAGKTLTLAGGA
+844 VQVSQDKTLTLVGGA

-866 NFKDAEG
+866 TFKDATG
-873 DKTVT
+873 DTTVT
-878 AAGAN
+878 ASGEKGGVTLGSESDQKAGTLSATVNLTQKATLTAQNGAFTVEAVKAQDAN
-883 GGLALGTTT
+883 VAVNSAELIVNKLEMSGTSAISSNATGKTKVAELSFGQDGTTT
-892 KATQGQISAK
+892 VT
-902 VELTQQATLTSKN
+902 
-915 GTFTVK
+915 
-921 DVIAKDANI
+921 
-930 KVESGSLT
+930 
-938 VEKLAVSGETT
+938 
-949 IASNKLGA
+949 GA
-957 TKVTE
+957 
-962 LTVSKKDAQGNDN
+962 
-975 KIEITGVVSADKIIV
+975 VSADKIV
-990 AEGAEATIHIGKAEA
+990 AQGNATINIGKTG
-1005 DAREGEV
+1005 DDGE
-1012 AAANGRGDLTI
+1012 RGDLTI
-1023 ADAEKS
+1023 GEGS
-1029 LKGLTFFLDPT
+1029 IKGLTFFLDPT

-1047 TGASRL
+1047 TEASRL
-1053 VMNKTAVDAN
+1053 VLKQTTLDGNVV
-1063 IIVGHNSYVVLGST
+1063 VGENSYVVLGTNT
-1077 DDAAFVNLFSDGSLK
+1077 DAEFVKLFADKTLT
-1092 WGDGEGETLAAAYAA
+1092 WGNGEGKTLAAAYVA
-1107 KPISITD
+1107 KPIDVTAGS
-1114 GYLVVDGS
+1114 LVVDG
-1122 LKTLPTTDLPTAG
+1122 TLTSAPANEAAGTVKFAAG
-1135 SVKFGANTVFV
+1135 SVLV
-1146 ADLTDAD
+1146 ADVTDLTTDKALISGTTFDVAD
-1153 ADTPMITKGENGT
+1153 
-1166 YTIDSTSKAVV
+1166 TSKAVII
-1177 VGDIKNGVS
+1177 GKLKNGET
-1186 YKLTDDADADYWN
+1186 YKLTTVAGATFWN
-1199 TADTLVSGN
+1199 TEETLVAGN
-1208 PLWGFELNDDGS
+1208 KLWDFTVNDDGS
-1220 FTANLKDAGVVFGDL
+1220 FTTKLTDAALVYGDL
-1235 LQGHEIANAGMTSDD
+1235 MQGHELANAATE
-1250 AGVRSYVGKLLT
+1250 AGNAYGNELLT
-1262 DELDNVQHAVLAAR
+1262 ETEGLSNAAIAAR

-1307 ALQGEGNRLWAQVT
+1307 ALEGEGNRLWAQVT
-1321 GGKTKLKGLSS
+1321 GGKTKLNGLSS
-1332 GAQSVHVD
+1332 GAQSIHVD

>member
-1 MCNSSFLPSSKH
+1 MQFFLPSFLPSSKH

-58 TYTSSSPDDRIKRT
+58 TYTSSFPDDRIKRT

-403 LVSTEEGTRL
+403 LVSTEEGTKL
-413 YVANTLNFNGD
+413 YVANTVNFNGD
-424 ADIQGQILADSDV
+424 ADIQGLIMADAD
-437 AFNIAAG
+437 ATLKIADG
-444 KTLTFGESKDSAK
+444 KTLTFGDSKNVES
-457 NAFKNLTLAGGTFSN
+457 NTFKNLTLEGGTFNN

-478 DGTLTL
+478 NGTLTL
-484 NGVEL
+484 EN
-489 INKSEEGK
+489 IK
-497 KTAEIDVTGAGKVVF
+497 AENLKNNTDSGERQSQIEADKVVF
-512 GNGTKVTN
+512 GNGATFRNK
-520 YGGLHA
+520 GSFHA
-526 KHYKLETGSLYLEE
+526 KHWVFGEGSVFMEE
-540 DDEFTISGDKL
+540 ENTWKQEDGTLRTKFSDY
-551 ATTFSEDILELAGG
+551 TTELAGG
-565 KLSNIGDGENGK
+565 
-577 AELALSGIHLVGKDG
+577 
-592 SANDGVIMV
+592 VISTIE
-601 SNGTYDFDAVTVDI
+601 SNGAEKLAVIELVTDADAKGGKPALNNGVLMVTNGAYDFDTVTINISPDT
-615 APQGTGPASA
+615 QGLVSPK
-625 RLMVTGDN
+625 RFMVSGAYTT
-633 AVLNVGTFNAA
+633 LNVRNFNATK
-644 QGSASI
+644 GNASI
-650 ADDGTFKVTSL
+650 TDGSTFTVGTLKA
-661 NASGAFE
+661 NGAFE
-668 IDAQTAKSF
+668 LDAQSAKSF
-677 NVATFKGADGGDFKL
+677 TVKNFKGAEGGDFKL
-692 SGGTMNVTAID
+692 TGGTMDVGSID
-703 LAAGKLTIG
+703 LTQGVLTIG
-712 GSSSLVTASDQVFVH
+712 GSSTLKTGSDQIFTT
-727 GLGSKGTVKDAGGLR
+727 GLGEDGKAQDAGGLN
-742 YGDRLVFEDNSSLTL
+742 YGEGLIFKADSTLTL
-757 NDAFY
+757 TDKFY
-762 NFDFV
+762 NFDYV
-767 ASAKSA
+767 ASAKDV
-773 LNASSKDMTVVFS
+773 LTTPTLVFN
-786 GKLVDEEGNTR
+786 GKLVDSNGQVR
-797 DEIGIDS
+797 DEIGVDS
-804 VTEDAVLEQTDIAAK
+804 VVD
-819 GDETGTVTID
+819 GTVHENTDLAATATNNQGTVEID
-829 KSFGGQTLVVDSGST
+829 RNVGGQTLVVDKGNT
-844 VAVEAGKTLTLAGGA
+844 VAVEEGKKLTLAGTA
-859 DASGELI
+859 DANGELVD
-866 NFKDAEG
+866 FRDAEG
-873 DKTVT
+873 DKKVT
-878 AAGAN
+878 ATGKD
-883 GGLALGTTT
+883 GGLTVGSTTNNT
-892 KATQGQISAK
+892 TGKLSATVELSSNAKLTAQNGSFTFADVK
-902 VELTQQATLTSKN
+902 VESAHVNVT
-915 GTFTVK
+915 
-921 DVIAKDANI
+921 
-930 KVESGSLT
+930 SGSLT
-938 VEKLAVSGETT
+938 VEKLAVSGTST
-949 IASNKLGA
+949 IASAEKA
-957 TKVTE
+957 ETKVTE
-962 LTVSKKDAQGNDN
+962 LMLADNGTTTV
-975 KIEITGVVSADKIIV
+975 TGAVTADKITV
-990 AEGAEATIHIGKAEA
+990 AEGESATVNVGQNNA
-1005 DAREGEV
+1005 
-1012 AAANGRGDLTI
+1012 RGDLTVGE
-1023 ADAEKS
+1023 DS
-1029 LKGLTFFLDPT
+1029 VLKGLTFFLDPT
-1040 WVDGQEV
+1040 WVEGKKV
-1047 TGASRL
+1047 TDASRL
-1053 VMNKTAVDAN
+1053 VINKTDLDGNV
-1063 IIVGHNSYVVLGST
+1063 IVGHNSYVVLGGTS
-1077 DDAAFVNLFSDGSLK
+1077 DADFVKLFQDGTLT
-1092 WGDGEGETLAAAYAA
+1092 WGQGEGKTLAAAYVA
-1107 KPISITD
+1107 KSITLN
-1114 GYLVVDGS
+1114 GGSLVVDGRLEQAPS
-1122 LKTLPTTDLPTAG
+1122 QNVAAGTVKFAKDSVLVANVTDLTSGKALITG
-1135 SVKFGANTVFV
+1135 TKFDV
-1146 ADLTDAD
+1146 DA
-1153 ADTPMITKGENGT
+1153 
-1166 YTIDSTSKAVV
+1166 TSKAVII
-1177 VGDIKNGVS
+1177 GTMKNGET
-1186 YKLTDDADADYWN
+1186 YKLTSKKGDFWN
-1199 TADTLVSGN
+1199 TDKTLVAGN
-1208 PLWGFELNDDGS
+1208 KLWDLSVNADGT
-1220 FTANLKDAGVVFGDL
+1220 FTSTLTDAAIIYGDL
-1235 LQGHEIANAGMTSDD
+1235 MQGNALANAGMQSNN
-1250 AGVRSYVGKLLT
+1250 SYIDSLLT
-1262 DELDNVQHAVLAAR
+1262 DVDGELGNAAVAAR
-1276 FDAAMNTAGAAAVF
+1276 FDAAMNVAGAATTF

-1296 ASELRDAVRGE
+1296 ASEFRDAVRGE
-1307 ALQGEGNRLWAQVT
+1307 AIAGEGNRLWAQVT
-1321 GGKTKLKGLSS
+1321 GGKTKLKGIST
-1332 GAQSVHVD
+1332 GAQNLHVD

-1346 VVGGDVALSNGVLGA
+1346 VIGGDTVLNGYTVGA
-1361 AFTAGT
+1361 AFTAGK
-1367 GDSENDDVGVKD
+1367 GDSENKAVGVKD

-1386 SVYGKTSVGGIDLL
+1386 SVYGKTAVGGVDLV
-1400 ADGSMTFVKSDLTM
+1400 ADASMTFVKSDLTM

-1453 YHVRGDGYDNGHGA
+1453 YHVRGNGYDNGHGA

>member
-1 MCNSSFLPSSKH
+1 
-13 KGGVRKTL
+13 
-21 LCVATASA
+21 
-29 LATMGHA
+29 MGHA

-257 VVNVAG
+257 VVNMAG

-540 DDEFTISGDKL
+540 DDEFTISGEKL

-565 KLSNIGDGENGK
+565 MLSNIGDGASGK
-577 AELALSGIHLVGKDG
+577 AELALSEIHLVGKDG

-601 SNGTYDFDAVTVDI
+601 SNGTYDFDAVTVNI
-615 APQGTGPASA
+615 APQSTEPASA

-633 AVLNVGTFNAA
+633 AVLNVGTFNAT

-650 ADDGTFKVTSL
+650 ADKGTFTVTSL
-661 NASGAFE
+661 NANGKFE
-668 IDAQTAKSF
+668 LDAQSAKSF
-677 NVATFKGADGGDFKL
+677 TVETFKGAEGGDFKL
-692 SGGTMNVTAID
+692 TGGTMNVTAID

-712 GSSSLVTASDQVFVH
+712 GSSSLVTVSGQIFTNALNAD
-727 GLGSKGTVKDAGGLR
+727 GLNIDAGALKYNG
-742 YGDRLVFEDNSSLTL
+742 LVFEEGGTLTL
-757 NDAFY
+757 TDGKY
-762 NFDFV
+762 NIV
-767 ASAKSA
+767 YAKNAQSILNTGKLEFTGTLVDITGEELPNLDLDKTPEDVTLGGTD
-773 LNASSKDMTVVFS
+773 LNATADQ
-786 GKLVDEEGNTR
+786 N
-797 DEIGIDS
+797 
-804 VTEDAVLEQTDIAAK
+804 
-819 GDETGTVTID
+819 GTVTVD
-829 KSFGGQTLVVDSGST
+829 KTVGGKTLVVDGGTKVT
-844 VAVEAGKTLTLAGGA
+844 VSQDKTLTLVGGA

-866 NFKDAEG
+866 TFKDATG

-878 AAGAN
+878 ASGEKGGVTLGSESDQKAGTLSATVNLTQKATLTAQNGAFTVEAVKAQDAN
-883 GGLALGTTT
+883 VAVNSAELIVNKLEMSGMSAISSNATGKTKVAELSFGKDGTTT
-892 KATQGQISAK
+892 VT
-902 VELTQQATLTSKN
+902 
-915 GTFTVK
+915 
-921 DVIAKDANI
+921 
-930 KVESGSLT
+930 
-938 VEKLAVSGETT
+938 
-949 IASNKLGA
+949 GA
-957 TKVTE
+957 
-962 LTVSKKDAQGNDN
+962 
-975 KIEITGVVSADKIIV
+975 VSADKIV
-990 AEGAEATIHIGKAEA
+990 AQGNATINIGKT
-1005 DAREGEV
+1005 GED
-1012 AAANGRGDLTI
+1012 GERGDLTI
-1023 ADAEKS
+1023 GEGS
-1029 LKGLTFFLDPT
+1029 IKGLTFFLDPT

-1047 TGASRL
+1047 TEASRL
-1053 VMNKTAVDAN
+1053 VLKQTTLDGNVV
-1063 IIVGHNSYVVLGST
+1063 VGENSYVVLGT
-1077 DDAAFVNLFSDGSLK
+1077 DTDAEFVKLFADKTLT
-1092 WGDGEGETLAAAYAA
+1092 WGNGEGKTLAAAYVA
-1107 KPISITD
+1107 KPIDVTAGS
-1114 GYLVVDGS
+1114 LVVDG
-1122 LKTLPTTDLPTAG
+1122 TLTSAPANEAAGTVKFAAG
-1135 SVKFGANTVFV
+1135 SVLV
-1146 ADLTDAD
+1146 ADVTDLTTDKALITGTTFDVAD
-1153 ADTPMITKGENGT
+1153 
-1166 YTIDSTSKAVV
+1166 TSKAVII
-1177 VGDIKNGVS
+1177 GKLKNGET
-1186 YKLTDDADADYWN
+1186 YKLTTVAGATFWN
-1199 TADTLVSGN
+1199 TEETLVAGN
-1208 PLWGFELNDDGS
+1208 KLWDFTVNDDGS
-1220 FTANLKDAGVVFGDL
+1220 FTTKLTDAALVYGDL
-1235 LQGHEIANAGMTSDD
+1235 MQGHELANAATE
-1250 AGVRSYVGKLLT
+1250 AGNAYGNELLT
-1262 DELDNVQHAVLAAR
+1262 ETEGLSNAAIAAR

-1307 ALQGEGNRLWAQVT
+1307 ALEGEGNRLWAQVT
-1321 GGKTKLKGLSS
+1321 GGKTKLNGLSS
-1332 GAQSVHVD
+1332 GAQSIHVD

-1453 YHVRGDGYDNGHGA
+1453 YHVRGNGYDNGHGA

>member
-1 MCNSSFLPSSKH
+1 
-13 KGGVRKTL
+13 
-21 LCVATASA
+21 
-29 LATMGHA
+29 MGHA

-540 DDEFTISGDKL
+540 DDEFTISGEKL

-565 KLSNIGDGENGK
+565 MLSNIGDGASGK
-577 AELALSGIHLVGKDG
+577 AELALSEIHLVGKDG

-601 SNGTYDFDAVTVDI
+601 SNGTYDFDAVTVNI
-615 APQGTGPASA
+615 APQSTEPASA

-633 AVLNVGTFNAA
+633 AVLNVGTFNAT

-650 ADDGTFKVTSL
+650 ADKGTFTVTSL
-661 NASGAFE
+661 NANGKFE
-668 IDAQTAKSF
+668 LDAQSAKSF
-677 NVATFKGADGGDFKL
+677 TVETFKGAEGGDFKL
-692 SGGTMNVTAID
+692 TGGTMNVTAID

-712 GSSSLVTASDQVFVH
+712 GSSSLVTVSGQIFTNALNAD
-727 GLGSKGTVKDAGGLR
+727 GLNIDAGALKHSG
-742 YGDRLVFEDNSSLTL
+742 LVFEEGGTLTL
-757 NDAFY
+757 TDGKY
-762 NFDFV
+762 NIV
-767 ASAKSA
+767 YAKNAQSILNTGKLEFTGTLVDITGEELPNLDLDKTPEDVTLGGTD
-773 LNASSKDMTVVFS
+773 LNATADQ
-786 GKLVDEEGNTR
+786 N
-797 DEIGIDS
+797 
-804 VTEDAVLEQTDIAAK
+804 
-819 GDETGTVTID
+819 GTVTVD
-829 KSFGGQTLVVDSGST
+829 KTVGGKTLVVDGGTKVT
-844 VAVEAGKTLTLAGGA
+844 VSQDKTLTLVGGA

-866 NFKDAEG
+866 KFKDAAG

-878 AAGAN
+878 ASGEKGGVTLGSESDQKTGTLSATVNLTQKATLTAQNGAFTVEAVKARDAN
-883 GGLALGTTT
+883 VAVNSGELIVNKLEMSGMSAIASNATGKTKVAELSFGKDGTTT
-892 KATQGQISAK
+892 VT
-902 VELTQQATLTSKN
+902 
-915 GTFTVK
+915 
-921 DVIAKDANI
+921 
-930 KVESGSLT
+930 
-938 VEKLAVSGETT
+938 
-949 IASNKLGA
+949 GA
-957 TKVTE
+957 
-962 LTVSKKDAQGNDN
+962 
-975 KIEITGVVSADKIIV
+975 VSADKIV
-990 AEGAEATIHIGKAEA
+990 ALSEGKATINIGKT
-1005 DAREGEV
+1005 GED
-1012 AAANGRGDLTI
+1012 GERGDLTI
-1023 ADAEKS
+1023 GEGS
-1029 LKGLTFFLDPT
+1029 IKGLTFFLDPT

-1047 TGASRL
+1047 TDASRL
-1053 VMNKTAVDAN
+1053 VLNQTTLDGNVV
-1063 IIVGHNSYVVLGST
+1063 VGENSYVVLGT
-1077 DDAAFVNLFSDGSLK
+1077 DTDAEFVKLFADKTLT
-1092 WGDGEGETLAAAYAA
+1092 WGKGEGKTLAAAYVA
-1107 KPISITD
+1107 KPIDVRAGS
-1114 GYLVVDGS
+1114 LVVDGTRTS
-1122 LKTLPTTDLPTAG
+1122 APANEATGTVKFAKDSVLVADVTDLTTDKALITGTTFDVDATSKAVIIG
-1135 SVKFGANTVFV
+1135 KLKNGETYK
-1146 ADLTDAD
+1146 LTTDAD
-1153 ADTPMITKGENGT
+1153 A
-1166 YTIDSTSKAVV
+1166 AF
-1177 VGDIKNGVS
+1177 
-1186 YKLTDDADADYWN
+1186 WN
-1199 TADTLVSGN
+1199 TEETLVAGN
-1208 PLWGFELNDDGS
+1208 KLWDFTVNEDGS
-1220 FTANLKDAGVVFGDL
+1220 FTTKLTDAALVYGDL
-1235 LQGHEIANAGMTSDD
+1235 MQGHELANAATE
-1250 AGVRSYVGKLLT
+1250 AGNAYGNELLT
-1262 DELDNVQHAVLAAR
+1262 ETEGLSNAAIAAR

-1307 ALQGEGNRLWAQVT
+1307 ALEGEGNRLWAQVT
-1321 GGKTKLKGLSS
+1321 GGKTKLNGLSS
-1332 GAQSVHVD
+1332 GAQSIHVD

>member
-1 MCNSSFLPSSKH
+1 
-13 KGGVRKTL
+13 
-21 LCVATASA
+21 
-29 LATMGHA
+29 MGHA

-540 DDEFTISGDKL
+540 DDEFTISGEKL

-565 KLSNIGDGENGK
+565 MLSNIGDGASGK
-577 AELALSGIHLVGKDG
+577 AELALSEIHLVGKDG

-601 SNGTYDFDAVTVDI
+601 SNGTYDFDAVTVNI
-615 APQGTGPASA
+615 APQSTEPASA

-633 AVLNVGTFNAA
+633 AVLNVGTFNAT

-650 ADDGTFKVTSL
+650 ADKGTFTVTSL
-661 NASGAFE
+661 NANGKFE
-668 IDAQTAKSF
+668 LDAQSAKSF
-677 NVATFKGADGGDFKL
+677 TVETFKGAEGGDFKL
-692 SGGTMNVTAID
+692 TGGTMNVTAID

-712 GSSSLVTASDQVFVH
+712 GSSSLVTVSGQIFTNALNAD
-727 GLGSKGTVKDAGGLR
+727 GLNIDAGALKHSG
-742 YGDRLVFEDNSSLTL
+742 LVFEEGGTLTL
-757 NDAFY
+757 TDGKY
-762 NFDFV
+762 NIV
-767 ASAKSA
+767 YAKNAQSILNTGKLEFTGTLVDITGEELPNLDLDKTPEDVTLGGTD
-773 LNASSKDMTVVFS
+773 LNATADQ
-786 GKLVDEEGNTR
+786 N
-797 DEIGIDS
+797 
-804 VTEDAVLEQTDIAAK
+804 
-819 GDETGTVTID
+819 GTVTVD
-829 KSFGGQTLVVDSGST
+829 KTVGGKTLVVDGGSK
-844 VAVEAGKTLTLAGGA
+844 VQVSQDKTLTLVGGA

-866 NFKDAEG
+866 TFKDATG
-873 DKTVT
+873 DTTVT
-878 AAGAN
+878 ASGEKGGVTLGSESDQKAGTLSATVNLTQKATLTAQNGAFTVEAVKAQDAN
-883 GGLALGTTT
+883 VAVNSAELIVNKLEMSGTSAISSNATGKTKVAELSFGQDGTTT
-892 KATQGQISAK
+892 VT
-902 VELTQQATLTSKN
+902 
-915 GTFTVK
+915 
-921 DVIAKDANI
+921 
-930 KVESGSLT
+930 
-938 VEKLAVSGETT
+938 
-949 IASNKLGA
+949 GA
-957 TKVTE
+957 
-962 LTVSKKDAQGNDN
+962 
-975 KIEITGVVSADKIIV
+975 VSADKIV
-990 AEGAEATIHIGKAEA
+990 AQGNATINIGKTG
-1005 DAREGEV
+1005 DDGE
-1012 AAANGRGDLTI
+1012 RGDLTI
-1023 ADAEKS
+1023 GEGS
-1029 LKGLTFFLDPT
+1029 IKGLTFFLDPT

-1047 TGASRL
+1047 TEASRL
-1053 VMNKTAVDAN
+1053 VLKQTTLDGNVV
-1063 IIVGHNSYVVLGST
+1063 VGENSYVVLGT
-1077 DDAAFVNLFSDGSLK
+1077 DTDAEFVKLFADKTLT
-1092 WGDGEGETLAAAYAA
+1092 WGNGEGKTLAAAYVA
-1107 KPISITD
+1107 KPIDVTAGS
-1114 GYLVVDGS
+1114 LVVDG
-1122 LKTLPTTDLPTAG
+1122 TLTSAPANEAAGTVKFAAG
-1135 SVKFGANTVFV
+1135 SVLV
-1146 ADLTDAD
+1146 ADVTDLTTDKALITGTTFDVAD
-1153 ADTPMITKGENGT
+1153 
-1166 YTIDSTSKAVV
+1166 TSKAVII
-1177 VGDIKNGVS
+1177 GKLKNGET
-1186 YKLTDDADADYWN
+1186 YKLTTVAGATFWN
-1199 TADTLVSGN
+1199 TEETLVAGN
-1208 PLWGFELNDDGS
+1208 KLWDFTVNDDGS
-1220 FTANLKDAGVVFGDL
+1220 FTTKLTDAALVYGDL
-1235 LQGHEIANAGMTSDD
+1235 MQGHELANAATE
-1250 AGVRSYVGKLLT
+1250 AGNAYGNELLT
-1262 DELDNVQHAVLAAR
+1262 ETEGLSNAAIAAR

-1307 ALQGEGNRLWAQVT
+1307 ALEGEGNRLWAQVT
-1321 GGKTKLKGLSS
+1321 GGKTKLNGLSS
-1332 GAQSVHVD
+1332 GAQSIHVD

>member
-1 MCNSSFLPSSKH
+1 
-13 KGGVRKTL
+13 
-21 LCVATASA
+21 
-29 LATMGHA
+29 MGHA

-540 DDEFTISGDKL
+540 DDEFTISGEKL

-565 KLSNIGDGENGK
+565 MLSNIGDGASGK
-577 AELALSGIHLVGKDG
+577 AELALSEIHLVGKDG

-601 SNGTYDFDAVTVDI
+601 SNGTYDFDAVTVNI
-615 APQGTGPASA
+615 APQSTEPASA

-633 AVLNVGTFNAA
+633 AVLNVGTFNAT

-650 ADDGTFKVTSL
+650 ADKGTFTVTSL
-661 NASGAFE
+661 NANGKFE
-668 IDAQTAKSF
+668 LDAQSAKSF
-677 NVATFKGADGGDFKL
+677 TVETFKGAEGGDFKL
-692 SGGTMNVTAID
+692 TGGTMNVTAID

-712 GSSSLVTASDQVFVH
+712 GSSSLVTVSGQIFTNALNAD
-727 GLGSKGTVKDAGGLR
+727 GLNIDAGALKHSG
-742 YGDRLVFEDNSSLTL
+742 LVFEEGGTLTL
-757 NDAFY
+757 TDGKY
-762 NFDFV
+762 NIV
-767 ASAKSA
+767 YAKNAQSILNTGKLEFTGTLVDITGDELPNLDLDKTPEDVTLGGTD
-773 LNASSKDMTVVFS
+773 LNATADQ
-786 GKLVDEEGNTR
+786 N
-797 DEIGIDS
+797 
-804 VTEDAVLEQTDIAAK
+804 
-819 GDETGTVTID
+819 GTVTVD
-829 KSFGGQTLVVDSGST
+829 KTVGGKTLVVDGGTKVT
-844 VAVEAGKTLTLAGGA
+844 VSQDKTLTLVGGA

-866 NFKDAEG
+866 TFKDATG

-878 AAGAN
+878 ASGEKGGVTLGSESDQKAGTLSATVNLTQKATLTAQNGAFTVEAVKAQDAN
-883 GGLALGTTT
+883 VAVNSAELIVNKLEMSGTSAISSNATGKTKVAELSFGQDGTTT
-892 KATQGQISAK
+892 VT
-902 VELTQQATLTSKN
+902 
-915 GTFTVK
+915 
-921 DVIAKDANI
+921 
-930 KVESGSLT
+930 
-938 VEKLAVSGETT
+938 
-949 IASNKLGA
+949 GA
-957 TKVTE
+957 
-962 LTVSKKDAQGNDN
+962 
-975 KIEITGVVSADKIIV
+975 VSADKIV
-990 AEGAEATIHIGKAEA
+990 AQGNATINIGKT
-1005 DAREGEV
+1005 GED
-1012 AAANGRGDLTI
+1012 GERGDLTI
-1023 ADAEKS
+1023 GEGS
-1029 LKGLTFFLDPT
+1029 IKGLTFFLDPT

-1047 TGASRL
+1047 TEASRL
-1053 VMNKTAVDAN
+1053 VLKQTTLDGNVV
-1063 IIVGHNSYVVLGST
+1063 VGENSYVVLGT
-1077 DDAAFVNLFSDGSLK
+1077 DTDAEFVKLFADKTLT
-1092 WGDGEGETLAAAYAA
+1092 WGNGEGKTLAAAYVA
-1107 KPISITD
+1107 KPIDVTAGS
-1114 GYLVVDGS
+1114 LVVDG
-1122 LKTLPTTDLPTAG
+1122 TLTSAPANEAAGTVKFAAG
-1135 SVKFGANTVFV
+1135 SVLV
-1146 ADLTDAD
+1146 ADVTDLTTDKALITGTTFDVDAASKAVIIGQLKNGETYKLTTDAD
-1153 ADTPMITKGENGT
+1153 
-1166 YTIDSTSKAVV
+1166 SKF
-1177 VGDIKNGVS
+1177 
-1186 YKLTDDADADYWN
+1186 WN
-1199 TADTLVSGN
+1199 TEKTLVAGN
-1208 PLWGFELNDDGS
+1208 KLWDFTVNEDGS
-1220 FTANLKDAGVVFGDL
+1220 FTTKLTDAALVYGDL
-1235 LQGHEIANAGMTSDD
+1235 MQGHELANAATE
-1250 AGVRSYVGKLLT
+1250 AGNAYGNELLT
-1262 DELDNVQHAVLAAR
+1262 ETEGLSNAAIAAR

-1307 ALQGEGNRLWAQVT
+1307 ALEGEGNRLWAQVT
-1321 GGKTKLKGLSS
+1321 GGKTKLNGLSS
-1332 GAQSVHVD
+1332 GAQSIHVD

>member
-1 MCNSSFLPSSKH
+1 MCNSSFLPSSKQ

-21 LCVATASA
+21 LCAATASA
-29 LATMGHA
+29 LSLMGGVANASLESFDDAEGFSLVRHTTNSIMDHYAGIVVADPSKPVNDEGALYATLTKSTVEGIRKVQGFENFGKNMSDKDTWTNVQAILAHSG
-36 AYADVKPDVKP
+36 
-47 GEAGEWSLIKT
+47 SKT
-58 TYTSSSPDDRIKRT
+58 TWKNADIKIDVADDVEMFN
-72 TDFDG
+72 FDAMG
-77 ALHLLKQDSSLPGNI
+77 INNI
-92 KAVINQATID
+92 GGTID
-102 LIRTQKNFEDFASFG
+102 LIGDVTNISVTQNARPGVDVGDLS
-117 YANEKYLDDNWT
+117 
-129 TMSVLMKADGTQTTL
+129 
-144 KNVSIELEVTSD
+144 
-156 TFVEN
+156 
-161 LDAVGI
+161 AVG
-167 YNKHGTLTF
+167 Y
-176 EGNETNVVVI
+176 
-186 QNGTQKNSS
+186 S
-195 NPESDDVLDA
+195 A
-205 IGYIAMDPTPDAK
+205 IDSIADKKSPI
-218 VGTVVTNF
+218 VTNF
-226 NADKTT
+226 KAAKTS
-232 FNVLTTSP
+232 FDVVNRL
-240 EGMAW
+240 EGMDAAGIISAANMISCPQVNVDGDMDVKVKAAKKGRAIGVYNIYSDW
-245 GMVSSANDPTRP
+245 NLGDNPSIENPGDMAFKKNLTINVEGGSSAFGLSAEIGEVTVDGNTYVTAKVTDAATDEKEASRP
-257 VVNVAG
+257 APG
-263 DLEVHAKAN
+263 
-272 GRAYGIYSMYN
+272 AYGIY
-283 DWNLNE
+283 
-289 NTNVD
+289 V
-294 NPGSIRVAKNL
+294 
-305 TVTADSR
+305 
-312 SSGAYALVSEIGNVT
+312 
-327 VEGNALIE
+327 
-335 AAAERKPSYGIYA
+335 

-353 IILKGDETTVTADH
+353 LTLKGDETVVTADKALYLTKH
-367 ALTIKRHDLVESLG
+367 ATII
-381 DWMPSKLDTS
+381 DTDYETETGFEEWVPQTLNSS

-403 LVSTEEGTRL
+403 ETFTEAGTTL
-413 YVANTLNFNGD
+413 YVANAVTFNGD
-424 ADIQGQILADSDV
+424 ADIEGRLIANSD
-437 AFNIAAG
+437 AALKIG
-444 KTLTFGESKDSAK
+444 EDRTLTLGASQASGDEVKK
-457 NAFKNLTLAGGTFSN
+457 NSFKNLTVAGGTLKN
-472 ASQMTV
+472 ASQIAVDGELYLDGVTV
-478 DGTLTL
+478 LNESLESGPQAEISADKIVLGNGTTVINKGHFIAEHTVLGEGSLLLEEEKSWLQNDGTLTAQL
-484 NGVEL
+484 DG
-489 INKSEEGK
+489 I
-497 KTAEIDVTGAGKVVF
+497 T
-512 GNGTKVTN
+512 
-520 YGGLHA
+520 
-526 KHYKLETGSLYLEE
+526 
-540 DDEFTISGDKL
+540 
-551 ATTFSEDILELAGG
+551 ELAGG
-565 KLSNIGDGENGK
+565 RISTIESDGQASLKGLELVDLPDGK
-577 AELALSGIHLVGKDG
+577 TNPTLIVSQGKYAFDSVLVNLTNEEPGSEACLQVTGGELQVKDLDAVRG
-592 SANDGVIMV
+592 SAFVADQGKLLVMNLV
-601 SNGTYDFDAVTVDI
+601 S
-615 APQGTGPASA
+615 TGAFE
-625 RLMVTGDN
+625 MD
-633 AVLNVGTFNAA
+633 A
-644 QGSASI
+644 QGSF
-650 ADDGTFKVTSL
+650 DVT
-661 NASGAFE
+661 
-668 IDAQTAKSF
+668 
-677 NVATFKGADGGDFKL
+677 TFKGADGGDFKL
-692 SGGTMNVTAID
+692 TGGTMNVTAIN

-712 GSSSLVTASDQVFVH
+712 GSATLVTDSSQIFANALDVDGMVVNAEA
-727 GLGSKGTVKDAGGLR
+727 LKYKE
-742 YGDRLVFEDNSSLTL
+742 LVFEKDSALTL
-757 NDAFY
+757 TDSKY
-762 NFDFV
+762 NRYY
-767 ASAKSA
+767 AEHAKLLSG
-773 LNASSKDMTVVFS
+773 V
-786 GKLVDEEGNTR
+786 GKLEFGKNSTLVDINGETLP
-797 DEIGIDS
+797 DIGIDEAPEG
-804 VTEDAVLEQTDIAAK
+804 VTLGGTNLTVKPDED
-819 GDETGTVTID
+819 GTVTVD
-829 KSFGGQTLVVDSGST
+829 KSVGGKTLVVEGSSK
-844 VAVEAGKTLTLAGGA
+844 VEVSKDKTLTLAGS

-866 NFKDAEG
+866 NFGADGKNASV
-873 DKTVT
+873 TVSEN
-878 AAGAN
+878 AGIVLGFEDEGAN
-883 GGLALGTTT
+883 TTG
-892 KATQGQISAK
+892 KISAEVK
-902 VELTQQATLTSKN
+902 LKNSATLKAQN
-915 GTFTVK
+915 GAFALK
-921 DVIAKDANI
+921 DVKADSAGIAVSK
-930 KVESGSLT
+930 GTLT
-938 VEKLAVSGETT
+938 VEKLSLTGTSTISAEEKAVAKLNELAVGKGGTT
-949 IASNKLGA
+949 TVTGA
-957 TKVTE
+957 VT
-962 LTVSKKDAQGNDN
+962 
-975 KIEITGVVSADKIIV
+975 ADKIV
-990 AEGAEATIHIGKAEA
+990 ALDEGNATINIGKT
-1005 DAREGEV
+1005 GED
-1012 AAANGRGDLTI
+1012 GERGDLTI
-1023 ADAEKS
+1023 GEGS
-1029 LKGLTFFLDPT
+1029 IKGLTFFLDPT

-1047 TGASRL
+1047 TEASRL
-1053 VMNKTAVDAN
+1053 VLNQTTLDGNVV
-1063 IIVGHNSYVVLGST
+1063 VGENSYVVLGST

-1307 ALQGEGNRLWAQVT
+1307 ALEGEGNRLWAQVT
-1321 GGKTKLKGLSS
+1321 GGKTKLNGLSS
-1332 GAQSVHVD
+1332 GAQSIHVD

-1482 ATIAKAFETNGFK
+1482 ATIAKSFETNGFK

-1522 ESTYNFTFADDVKVR
+1522 QSTYNFTFADDVKVR

>member
-1 MCNSSFLPSSKH
+1 
-13 KGGVRKTL
+13 
-21 LCVATASA
+21 
-29 LATMGHA
+29 MGHA

-540 DDEFTISGDKL
+540 DDEFTISGEKL

-565 KLSNIGDGENGK
+565 MLSNIGDGASGK
-577 AELALSGIHLVGKDG
+577 AELALSEIHLVGKDG

-601 SNGTYDFDAVTVDI
+601 SNGTYDFDAVTVNI
-615 APQGTGPASA
+615 APQSTEPASA

-633 AVLNVGTFNAA
+633 AVLNVGTFNAT

-650 ADDGTFKVTSL
+650 ADKGTFTVTSL
-661 NASGAFE
+661 NANGKFE
-668 IDAQTAKSF
+668 LDAQSAKSF
-677 NVATFKGADGGDFKL
+677 TVETFKGAEGGDFKL
-692 SGGTMNVTAID
+692 TGGTMNVTAID

-712 GSSSLVTASDQVFVH
+712 GSSSLVTVSGQIFTNALNAD
-727 GLGSKGTVKDAGGLR
+727 GLNIDAGALKHSG
-742 YGDRLVFEDNSSLTL
+742 LVFEEGGTLTL
-757 NDAFY
+757 TDGKY
-762 NFDFV
+762 NIV
-767 ASAKSA
+767 YAKNAQSILNTGKLEFTGTLVDITGEELPNLDLDKTPEDVTLGGTD
-773 LNASSKDMTVVFS
+773 LNATADQ
-786 GKLVDEEGNTR
+786 N
-797 DEIGIDS
+797 
-804 VTEDAVLEQTDIAAK
+804 
-819 GDETGTVTID
+819 GTVTVD
-829 KSFGGQTLVVDSGST
+829 KTVGGKTLVVDGGTKVT
-844 VAVEAGKTLTLAGGA
+844 VSQDKTLTLVGGA

-866 NFKDAEG
+866 KFKDAAG

-878 AAGAN
+878 ASGEKGGVTLGSESDQKTGTLSATVNLTQKATLTAQNGAFTVEAVKARDAN
-883 GGLALGTTT
+883 VAVNSGELIVNKLEMSGMSAIASNATGKTKVAELSFGKDGTTT
-892 KATQGQISAK
+892 VT
-902 VELTQQATLTSKN
+902 
-915 GTFTVK
+915 
-921 DVIAKDANI
+921 
-930 KVESGSLT
+930 
-938 VEKLAVSGETT
+938 
-949 IASNKLGA
+949 GA
-957 TKVTE
+957 
-962 LTVSKKDAQGNDN
+962 
-975 KIEITGVVSADKIIV
+975 VSADKIV
-990 AEGAEATIHIGKAEA
+990 ALSEGKATINIGKT
-1005 DAREGEV
+1005 GED
-1012 AAANGRGDLTI
+1012 GERGDLTI
-1023 ADAEKS
+1023 GEGS
-1029 LKGLTFFLDPT
+1029 IKGLTFFLDPT

-1047 TGASRL
+1047 TDASRL
-1053 VMNKTAVDAN
+1053 VLNQTTLDGNV
-1063 IIVGHNSYVVLGST
+1063 IVGENSYVVLGT
-1077 DDAAFVNLFSDGSLK
+1077 DTDADFVKLFNDKTLT
-1092 WGDGEGETLAAAYAA
+1092 WGKGEGRTLAAAYVA
-1107 KPISITD
+1107 KPID
-1114 GYLVVDGS
+1114 V
-1122 LKTLPTTDLPTAG
+1122 TAG
-1135 SVKFGANTVFV
+1135 SLVVEGTLTSAPANEAAGTVKFAAGSVLV
-1146 ADLTDAD
+1146 ADVTDLTTDKALITGTTFDVDAASKAVIIGQLKNGETYKLTTDAD
-1153 ADTPMITKGENGT
+1153 SNF
-1166 YTIDSTSKAVV
+1166 
-1177 VGDIKNGVS
+1177 
-1186 YKLTDDADADYWN
+1186 WN
-1199 TADTLVSGN
+1199 TEETLVAGN
-1208 PLWGFELNDDGS
+1208 KLWDFTVNEDGS
-1220 FTANLKDAGVVFGDL
+1220 FTTKLTDAALVYGDL
-1235 LQGHEIANAGMTSDD
+1235 MQGHELANAATE
-1250 AGVRSYVGKLLT
+1250 AGNAYGNELLT
-1262 DELDNVQHAVLAAR
+1262 ETEGLSNAAIAAR

-1307 ALQGEGNRLWAQVT
+1307 ALEGEGNRLWAQVT
-1321 GGKTKLKGLSS
+1321 GGKTKLNGLSS
-1332 GAQSVHVD
+1332 GAQSIHVD

>member
-1 MCNSSFLPSSKH
+1 
-13 KGGVRKTL
+13 
-21 LCVATASA
+21 
-29 LATMGHA
+29 MGHA

-540 DDEFTISGDKL
+540 DDEFTISGEKL

-565 KLSNIGDGENGK
+565 MLSNIGDGASGK
-577 AELALSGIHLVGKDG
+577 AELALSEIHLVGKDG

-601 SNGTYDFDAVTVDI
+601 SNGTYDFDAVTVNI
-615 APQGTGPASA
+615 APQSTEPASA

-633 AVLNVGTFNAA
+633 AVLNVGTFNAT

-650 ADDGTFKVTSL
+650 ADKGTFTVTSL
-661 NASGAFE
+661 NANGKFE
-668 IDAQTAKSF
+668 LDAQSAKSF
-677 NVATFKGADGGDFKL
+677 TVETFKGAEGGDFKL
-692 SGGTMNVTAID
+692 TGGTMNVTAID

-712 GSSSLVTASDQVFVH
+712 GSSSLVTVSGQIFTNALNAD
-727 GLGSKGTVKDAGGLR
+727 GLNIDAGALKHSG
-742 YGDRLVFEDNSSLTL
+742 LVFEEGGTLTL
-757 NDAFY
+757 TDGKY
-762 NFDFV
+762 NIV
-767 ASAKSA
+767 YAKNAQSILNTGKLEFTGTLVDITGDELPNLDLDKTPEDVTLGGTD
-773 LNASSKDMTVVFS
+773 LNATADQ
-786 GKLVDEEGNTR
+786 N
-797 DEIGIDS
+797 
-804 VTEDAVLEQTDIAAK
+804 
-819 GDETGTVTID
+819 GTVTVD
-829 KSFGGQTLVVDSGST
+829 KTVGGKTLVVDGGTKVT
-844 VAVEAGKTLTLAGGA
+844 VSQDKTLTLVGGA

-866 NFKDAEG
+866 TFKDATG

-878 AAGAN
+878 ASGEKGGVTLGSESDQKAGTLSATVNLTQKATLTAQNGAFTVEAVKAQDAN
-883 GGLALGTTT
+883 VAVNSAELIVNKLEMSGTSAISSNATGKTKVAELSFGQDGTTT
-892 KATQGQISAK
+892 VT
-902 VELTQQATLTSKN
+902 
-915 GTFTVK
+915 
-921 DVIAKDANI
+921 
-930 KVESGSLT
+930 
-938 VEKLAVSGETT
+938 
-949 IASNKLGA
+949 GA
-957 TKVTE
+957 
-962 LTVSKKDAQGNDN
+962 
-975 KIEITGVVSADKIIV
+975 VSADKIV
-990 AEGAEATIHIGKAEA
+990 AQGNATINIGKT
-1005 DAREGEV
+1005 GED
-1012 AAANGRGDLTI
+1012 GERGDLTI
-1023 ADAEKS
+1023 GEGS
-1029 LKGLTFFLDPT
+1029 IKGLTFFLDPT

-1047 TGASRL
+1047 TEASRL
-1053 VMNKTAVDAN
+1053 VLKQTTLDGNVV
-1063 IIVGHNSYVVLGST
+1063 VGENSYVVLGT
-1077 DDAAFVNLFSDGSLK
+1077 DTDAEFVKLFADKTLT
-1092 WGDGEGETLAAAYAA
+1092 WGNGEGKTLAAAYVA
-1107 KPISITD
+1107 KPIDVTAGS
-1114 GYLVVDGS
+1114 LVVDG
-1122 LKTLPTTDLPTAG
+1122 TLTSAPANEAAGTVKFAAG
-1135 SVKFGANTVFV
+1135 SVLV
-1146 ADLTDAD
+1146 ADVTDLTTDKALITGTTFDVDAASKAVIIGQLKNGETYKLTTDAD
-1153 ADTPMITKGENGT
+1153 
-1166 YTIDSTSKAVV
+1166 SKF
-1177 VGDIKNGVS
+1177 
-1186 YKLTDDADADYWN
+1186 WN
-1199 TADTLVSGN
+1199 TEKTLVAGN
-1208 PLWGFELNDDGS
+1208 KLWDFTVNEDGS
-1220 FTANLKDAGVVFGDL
+1220 FTTKLTDAAFVYGDL
-1235 LQGHEIANAGMTSDD
+1235 MQGHELANAATE
-1250 AGVRSYVGKLLT
+1250 AGNAYGNELLT
-1262 DELDNVQHAVLAAR
+1262 ETEGLSNAAIAAR

-1307 ALQGEGNRLWAQVT
+1307 ALEGEGNRLWAQVT
-1321 GGKTKLKGLSS
+1321 GGKTKLNGLSS
-1332 GAQSVHVD
+1332 GAQSIHVD

-1386 SVYGKTSVGGIDLL
+1386 SVYGKTTVGGIDLL